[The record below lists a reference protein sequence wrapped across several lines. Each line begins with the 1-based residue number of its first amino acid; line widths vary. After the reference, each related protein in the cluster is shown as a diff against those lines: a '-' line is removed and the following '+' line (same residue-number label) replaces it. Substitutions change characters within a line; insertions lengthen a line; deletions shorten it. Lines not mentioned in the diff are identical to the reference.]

1 VKMVSRFAFLV
12 LLVPLLVSMLPTAAY
27 AADDWDVANGHFF
40 SQTGGG
46 GGKGY
51 AVTDEGGVR
60 FWSEFQRLGGV
71 AAVGYPASRRFT
83 WDGFT
88 VQVFQRVVFQWHA
101 DTGTVAFVNTFDRL
115 HDLGKDDWLL
125 AAKQTPRPAQ
135 FDEAGKGWDQVV
147 AGRLALLDAAPAIKA
162 KYYGVV
168 GDPIQANGLPTSAVT
183 DMGNHLA
190 LRAQRV
196 EFQLWK
202 QDVPWAKAGTVT
214 VALGGDIA
222 KEAGILPDA
231 GALQPGTPDELA
243 KGVVAPQV
251 NWVVHQD
258 GEKSFKYPAD
268 WVAGTEGGLNAY
280 WSKDEKAIFFYM
292 APFNMGAN
300 FNQQDFI
307 TTGVKAAAGD
317 ATVTY
322 GARSTE
328 TINGYP
334 ADVQTVEYSD
344 GIHGVVVTIKKG
356 SKIHLIIALEANGS
370 EATYGPILTAMVDS
384 YTPLGS

>member
-1 VKMVSRFAFLV
+1 MKLVQRAASLIFLFAILASLF
-12 LLVPLLVSMLPTAAY
+12 PTAAF
-27 AADDWDVANGHFF
+27 AADDWDVAGGHFF
-40 SQTGGG
+40 TQTGGG

-51 AVTDEGGVR
+51 TVTDDNGVR
-60 FWSEFQRLGGV
+60 FWSEFKRLGGV
-71 AAVGYPASRRFT
+71 SAVGYPASRRFQ

-88 VQVFQRVVFQWHA
+88 VQVFQRVIFQWHPE
-101 DTGTVAFVNTFDRL
+101 TNSVAFVNTFDRL

-125 AAKQTPRPAQ
+125 AVRQTPAPIKL
-135 FDEAGKGWDQVV
+135 DESGKSWNQIV
-147 AGRLALLDAAPAIKA
+147 AGRLALLNAAPAIKA
-162 KYYGVV
+162 KYYAVV

-222 KEAGILPDA
+222 KEAGILPSPL
-231 GALQPGTPDELA
+231 ALQPGTPDEIA
-243 KGVVAPQV
+243 KGISAGSVQWA
-251 NWVVHQD
+251 VHSD

-268 WVAGTEGGLNAY
+268 WKPYTQGGVNDYESPDHQAAFLYA
-280 WSKDEKAIFFYM
+280 
-292 APFNMGAN
+292 APFNMGPT

-307 TTGVKAAAGD
+307 TAAVKANSHNSDIIWGD
-317 ATVTY
+317 
-322 GARSTE
+322 RFSD

-334 ADVQTVEYSD
+334 IDVQAIGYSD
-344 GIHGVVVTIKKG
+344 GVYGLVATVKKG
-356 SKIHLIIALEANGS
+356 GQIHLIMALETP
-370 EATYGPILTAMVDS
+370 EAQGKYTDILTQMVLS
-384 YTPLGS
+384 YTPK